1 MGNYVLNLVK
11 MIKQSSDNNSMIV
24 ILSLLI
30 LALIWGFISLMNK
43 RTNEKYRIVKSE
55 LETVVSKN
63 ENIDFLTI
71 NLKSGKVTSKKNFE
85 LLYNNSN
92 GIANLYNFLDAISLS
107 KEELERIIGISSEKG
122 YFEFEYSVK
131 KDDEDRFI
139 RAYSHIINSSKLDL
153 ILCDVTRDR
162 VGNISYVHEEGIDS
176 ETGLVNKLN
185 YKKEVKKLIDDYR
198 VAYGVLLFIEIND
211 FEINKNLYGD
221 DFMDYLMKIISAK
234 LMGYVDNKTV
244 AFKFSGPNFGLYK
257 HGFNKRKG
265 MDSFFNDV
273 KEKLTFIEKVN
284 DHDINI
290 SCNIGSSILNFDV
303 ASEEELYNYAEFAMK
318 EGRKLRS
325 GFETN
330 INHFNKS
337 EYEKYRKVNKK
348 LNRVLKVIEEKKYYS
363 VFQPIVS
370 LSDMSLYG
378 VEGLTRIQDRSFRNV
393 IDFFNVAKI
402 KNLEDYISMKFGI
415 NIYYDY
421 VMSSISK
428 DVKIFIN
435 ETFNEDRIKGKAD
448 YFDMMQKELKALN
461 INDDENTNYDNVVI
475 EFSERST
482 YGVSEEV
489 DEIINLYRENNV
501 LIAIDDFG
509 AGYANEG
516 LILKLKPDIVKL
528 DRELICNIDK
538 DDYRR
543 TLTTNTIKTLKKL
556 GVKIVA
562 EGIETKEEFDFLR
575 DLGVDYG
582 QGYYIQKPTSIDELR
597 LSYKDILN

>member
-1 MGNYVLNLVK
+1 MGNYMLNLVK

-92 GIANLYNFLDAISLS
+92 GIVNLHNFLKAISLS
-107 KEELERIIGISSEKG
+107 KEELDRIIGTSSEKG

-131 KDDEDRFI
+131 KENEDRFI
-139 RAYSHIINSSKLDL
+139 RAYSHIVNSSKLDL

-162 VGNISYVHEEGIDS
+162 VGNISYVHEEGIDVG
-176 ETGLVNKLN
+176 TGLVNKLN
-185 YKKEVKKLIDDYR
+185 YKKEIRKLIDDYR

-221 DFMDYLMKIISAK
+221 EFMDNLIKIISAK
-234 LMGYVDNKTV
+234 LKGYIDDKTV
-244 AFKFSGPNFGLYK
+244 AFKFSGPNFGIYK

-284 DHDINI
+284 GTNINI

-337 EYEKYRKVNKK
+337 DYEKYRKVNKK

-402 KNLEDYISMKFGI
+402 KNLEDYVSMKFGV
-415 NIYYDY
+415 NIYCDY
-421 VMSSISK
+421 IKASLPK

-435 ETFNEDRIKGKAD
+435 ETFNEERIKGRVE
-448 YFDMMQKELKALN
+448 YSNQINKELEDRN
-461 INDDENTNYDNVVI
+461 IYADKDENYNNVVI

-482 YGVSEEV
+482 YGFSEEV
-489 DEIINLYRENNV
+489 DEIIKLYRKNDI

-528 DRELICNIDK
+528 DRELICSIDK

-575 DLGVDYG
+575 NLGVDYG

-597 LSYKDILN
+597 LSYKDILS

>member
-1 MGNYVLNLVK
+1 
-11 MIKQSSDNNSMIV
+11 
-24 ILSLLI
+24 
-30 LALIWGFISLMNK
+30 MNK
-43 RTNEKYRIVKSE
+43 RTNEKYKIVKSE

-92 GIANLYNFLDAISLS
+92 GIANIYNFLDAISLS

-185 YKKEVKKLIDDYR
+185 YKKEVRKLIDDYR

-221 DFMDYLMKIISAK
+221 DFMDYLIKIISAK
-234 LMGYVDNKTV
+234 LMGYVDDKTV
-244 AFKFSGPNFGLYK
+244 AFKFSGSNFGLYK

-273 KEKLTFIEKVN
+273 KEKLTFTEKVN
-284 DHDINI
+284 NHDINI
-290 SCNIGSSILNFDV
+290 SCNIGTSILNFDV

-402 KNLEDYISMKFGI
+402 KNLEDYVSMKFGV
-415 NIYYDY
+415 NIYCDY
-421 VMSSISK
+421 VTSSLSK
-428 DVKIFIN
+428 GVKIFIN
-435 ETFNEDRIKGKAD
+435 ETFNEDRIKGRAE
-448 YFDMMQKELKALN
+448 YSNQINKELQDRN
-461 INDDENTNYDNVVI
+461 IYADEDENYNNVVI

-482 YGVSEEV
+482 YGFSEEV
-489 DEIINLYRENNV
+489 DEIINLYRKNDI

-538 DDYRR
+538 DEYRR

-562 EGIETKEEFDFLR
+562 EGIETKEEFNLLR

-597 LSYKDILN
+597 LSYKDILS

>member
-1 MGNYVLNLVK
+1 MGIYMLNLVK
-11 MIKQSSDNNSMIV
+11 MIKQSSDDNYIIV

-43 RTNEKYRIVKSE
+43 RTNEKYKIVKSE

-185 YKKEVKKLIDDYR
+185 YKKEVRKLIDDYR

-221 DFMDYLMKIISAK
+221 DFMDYLIKIISAK
-234 LMGYVDNKTV
+234 LMGYVDDKTV
-244 AFKFSGPNFGLYK
+244 AFKFSGSNFGLYK

-273 KEKLTFIEKVN
+273 KEKLTFTEKVN
-284 DHDINI
+284 NHDINI
-290 SCNIGSSILNFDV
+290 SCNIGTSILNFDV

-402 KNLEDYISMKFGI
+402 KNLEDYVSMKFGV
-415 NIYYDY
+415 NIYCDY
-421 VMSSISK
+421 VTSSLSK
-428 DVKIFIN
+428 AVKIFIN
-435 ETFNEDRIKGKAD
+435 ETFNEDRIKGRD
-448 YFDMMQKELKALN
+448 EYSNQINKELQDRN
-461 INDDENTNYDNVVI
+461 IYADEDENYNNVVI

-482 YGVSEEV
+482 YGFSEEV
-489 DEIINLYRENNV
+489 DEIINLYRKNDI

-538 DDYRR
+538 DEYRR

-562 EGIETKEEFDFLR
+562 EGIETKEEFDLLR

-597 LSYKDILN
+597 LSYKDILS

>member
-1 MGNYVLNLVK
+1 MGIYMLNLVK
-11 MIKQSSDNNSMIV
+11 MIKQSSDDNYIIV

-43 RTNEKYRIVKSE
+43 RTNEKYKIVKSE

-185 YKKEVKKLIDDYR
+185 YKKEVRKLIDDYR

-221 DFMDYLMKIISAK
+221 DFMDYLIKIISAK
-234 LMGYVDNKTV
+234 LMGYVDDKTV
-244 AFKFSGPNFGLYK
+244 AFKFSGSNFGLYK

-273 KEKLTFIEKVN
+273 KEKLTFTEKVN
-284 DHDINI
+284 NHDINI
-290 SCNIGSSILNFDV
+290 SCNIGTSILNFDV

-402 KNLEDYISMKFGI
+402 KNLEDYVSMKFGV
-415 NIYYDY
+415 NIYCDY
-421 VMSSISK
+421 VTSSLSK

-435 ETFNEDRIKGKAD
+435 ETFNEDRIKGRD
-448 YFDMMQKELKALN
+448 EYSNQINKELQDRN
-461 INDDENTNYDNVVI
+461 IYADEDENYNNVVI

-482 YGVSEEV
+482 YGFSEEV
-489 DEIINLYRENNV
+489 DEIINLYRKNDI

-538 DDYRR
+538 DEYRR

-562 EGIETKEEFDFLR
+562 EGIETKEEFNLLR

-597 LSYKDILN
+597 LSYKDILS

>member
-1 MGNYVLNLVK
+1 MGIYMLNLVK
-11 MIKQSSDNNSMIV
+11 MIKQSSDDNYIIV

-43 RTNEKYRIVKSE
+43 RTNEKYKIVKSE

-92 GIANLYNFLDAISLS
+92 GIANLYNFLNAISLS
-107 KEELERIIGISSEKG
+107 KEELERIIGTSSEKG

-185 YKKEVKKLIDDYR
+185 YKKEVRKLIDDYR

-221 DFMDYLMKIISAK
+221 DFMDYLIKIISAK
-234 LMGYVDNKTV
+234 LMGYVDDKTV
-244 AFKFSGPNFGLYK
+244 AFKFSGSNFGLYK

-273 KEKLTFIEKVN
+273 KEKLTFTEKVN
-284 DHDINI
+284 NHDINI
-290 SCNIGSSILNFDV
+290 SCNIGTSILNFDV

-402 KNLEDYISMKFGI
+402 KNLEDYVSMKFGV
-415 NIYYDY
+415 NIYCDY
-421 VMSSISK
+421 VTSSLSK
-428 DVKIFIN
+428 AVKIFIN
-435 ETFNEDRIKGKAD
+435 ETFNEDRIKGRD
-448 YFDMMQKELKALN
+448 EYSNQINKELQDRN
-461 INDDENTNYDNVVI
+461 IYADEDENYNNVVI

-482 YGVSEEV
+482 YGFSEEV
-489 DEIINLYRENNV
+489 DEIINLYRKNDI

-538 DDYRR
+538 DEYRR

-562 EGIETKEEFDFLR
+562 EGIETKEEFNLLR

-597 LSYKDILN
+597 LSYKDILS

>member
-1 MGNYVLNLVK
+1 MGIYMLNLVK
-11 MIKQSSDNNSMIV
+11 MIKQSSDDNYIIV

-43 RTNEKYRIVKSE
+43 RTNEKYKIVKSE
-55 LETVVSKN
+55 LETVVLKN

-107 KEELERIIGISSEKG
+107 REELERIIGISSEKG

-139 RAYSHIINSSKLDL
+139 RAYSHIVNSSKLDL

-185 YKKEVKKLIDDYR
+185 YKKEVRKLIDDYR

-221 DFMDYLMKIISAK
+221 DFTDYLIKIISAK
-234 LMGYVDNKTV
+234 LMGYVDDKTV
-244 AFKFSGPNFGLYK
+244 AFKFSGSNFGLYK

-273 KEKLTFIEKVN
+273 KEKLTFTEKVN
-284 DHDINI
+284 NHDINI
-290 SCNIGSSILNFDV
+290 SCNIGTSILNFDV

-402 KNLEDYISMKFGI
+402 KNLEDYVSMKFGV
-415 NIYYDY
+415 NIYCDY
-421 VMSSISK
+421 VTSSLSK

-435 ETFNEDRIKGKAD
+435 ETFNEDRIKGRD
-448 YFDMMQKELKALN
+448 EYSNQINKELQDRN
-461 INDDENTNYDNVVI
+461 IYADEDENYNNVVI

-482 YGVSEEV
+482 YGFSEEV
-489 DEIINLYRENNV
+489 DEIINLYRKNDI

-538 DDYRR
+538 DEYRR

-562 EGIETKEEFDFLR
+562 EGIETKEEFDLLR

-597 LSYKDILN
+597 LSYKDILS

>member
-1 MGNYVLNLVK
+1 MGIYMFNLVK
-11 MIKQSSDNNSMIV
+11 MIKQSSDDYIII

-43 RTNEKYRIVKSE
+43 KTNEKYKIVKSE

-185 YKKEVKKLIDDYR
+185 YKKEVRKLIDDYR

-221 DFMDYLMKIISAK
+221 DFMDYLIKIISAK
-234 LMGYVDNKTV
+234 LMGYVDDKTV
-244 AFKFSGPNFGLYK
+244 AFKFSGSNFGIYK

-273 KEKLTFIEKVN
+273 KEKLTFTEKVN
-284 DHDINI
+284 NHDINI
-290 SCNIGSSILNFDV
+290 SCNIGTSILNFDV

-325 GFETN
+325 SFESN

-337 EYEKYRKVNKK
+337 NYEKYKKVNKK
-348 LNRVLKVIEEKKYYS
+348 LNRILKVIEEKKYYS

-378 VEGLTRIQDRSFRNV
+378 VEGLTRIQDRRFRNV
-393 IDFFNVAKI
+393 IDFVNVAKI
-402 KNLEDYISMKFGI
+402 KNLEDYVSMKFGV
-415 NIYYDY
+415 NIYCDY
-421 VMSSISK
+421 IKSSLPK

-435 ETFNEDRIKGKAD
+435 ETFNEDRIKGRD
-448 YFDMMQKELKALN
+448 EYSNQINKELQDRN
-461 INDDENTNYDNVVI
+461 IYADEDENYNNVVI

-482 YGVSEEV
+482 YGFSEEV
-489 DEIINLYRENNV
+489 DEIINLYRKNDI

-538 DDYRR
+538 DEYRR

-562 EGIETKEEFDFLR
+562 EGIETKEEFDLLR

-597 LSYKDILN
+597 LSYKDILS

>member
-1 MGNYVLNLVK
+1 MGIYMLNLVK
-11 MIKQSSDNNSMIV
+11 MIKQSSDDNYIIV

-43 RTNEKYRIVKSE
+43 RTNEKYKIVKSE

-92 GIANLYNFLDAISLS
+92 GIANIYNFLDAISLS

-185 YKKEVKKLIDDYR
+185 YKKEVRKLIDDYR

-221 DFMDYLMKIISAK
+221 DFMDYLIKIISAK
-234 LMGYVDNKTV
+234 LMGYVDDKTV
-244 AFKFSGPNFGLYK
+244 AFKFSGSNFGLYK

-273 KEKLTFIEKVN
+273 KEKLTFTEKVN
-284 DHDINI
+284 NHDINI
-290 SCNIGSSILNFDV
+290 SCNIGTSILNFDV

-402 KNLEDYISMKFGI
+402 KNLEDYVSMKFGV
-415 NIYYDY
+415 NIYCDY
-421 VMSSISK
+421 VTSSLSK
-428 DVKIFIN
+428 AVKIFIN
-435 ETFNEDRIKGKAD
+435 ETFNEDRIKGRD
-448 YFDMMQKELKALN
+448 EYSNQINKELQDRN
-461 INDDENTNYDNVVI
+461 IYADEDENYNNVVI

-482 YGVSEEV
+482 YGFSEEV
-489 DEIINLYRENNV
+489 DEIINLYRKNDI

-538 DDYRR
+538 DEYRR

-562 EGIETKEEFDFLR
+562 EGIETKEEFDLLR

-597 LSYKDILN
+597 LSYKDILS

>member
-1 MGNYVLNLVK
+1 
-11 MIKQSSDNNSMIV
+11 
-24 ILSLLI
+24 
-30 LALIWGFISLMNK
+30 MNK
-43 RTNEKYRIVKSE
+43 RTNEKYKIVKSE

-185 YKKEVKKLIDDYR
+185 YKKEVRKLIDDYR

-221 DFMDYLMKIISAK
+221 DFMDYLIKIISAK
-234 LMGYVDNKTV
+234 LMGYVDDKTV
-244 AFKFSGPNFGLYK
+244 AFKFSGSNFGLYK

-273 KEKLTFIEKVN
+273 KEKLTFTEKVN
-284 DHDINI
+284 NHDINI
-290 SCNIGSSILNFDV
+290 SCNIGTSILNFDV

-402 KNLEDYISMKFGI
+402 KNLEDYVSMKFGV
-415 NIYYDY
+415 NIYCDY
-421 VMSSISK
+421 VTSSLSK
-428 DVKIFIN
+428 AVKIFIN
-435 ETFNEDRIKGKAD
+435 ETFNEDRIKGRD
-448 YFDMMQKELKALN
+448 EYSNQINKELQDRN
-461 INDDENTNYDNVVI
+461 IYADEDENYNNVVI

-482 YGVSEEV
+482 YGFSEEV
-489 DEIINLYRENNV
+489 DEIINLYRKNDI

-538 DDYRR
+538 DEYRR

-562 EGIETKEEFDFLR
+562 EGIETKEEFNLLR

-597 LSYKDILN
+597 LSYKDILS